1 MNNSKISF
9 EERLQKKIDLGSLA
23 IDFFNDS
30 VNELND
36 NYLPSAKD
44 EWQNYTEFIGTIQH
58 EIWNYEQEGSEEEL
72 EALEEL
78 DDELRAY
85 FQDFKKLF
93 REKYRG
99 RVESVRDITLRTSHL
114 DLDVRFSPHP
124 APDNLRNYLLP
135 M

>member
-93 REKYRG
+93 REKYPG
-99 RVESVRDITLRTSHL
+99 EYL
-114 DLDVRFSPHP
+114 DEETVG
-124 APDNLRNYLLP
+124 Y
-135 M
+135 